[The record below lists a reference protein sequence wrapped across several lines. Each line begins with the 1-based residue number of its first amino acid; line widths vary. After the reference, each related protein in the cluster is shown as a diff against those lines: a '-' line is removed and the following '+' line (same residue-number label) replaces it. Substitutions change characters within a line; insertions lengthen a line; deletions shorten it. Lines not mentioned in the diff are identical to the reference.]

1 MSVSSYNLTLVLS
14 HHDLQITVY
23 NGFGD
28 VIAMMSDDPRLDRET
43 NNPVLGIDS
52 FRGTITLSLPRGI
65 YQVEGKLG
73 GQIQSATVRLNEN
86 KSIQAPQPNVYSA
99 VPLSGAVTSH
109 EYYEEAASSLSKGTS
124 TIDENKP
131 NLFLM
136 IRTINQEQA
145 QPINAYFRVLNESK
159 NVVFDSRVQPAT
171 KSDSQGWMGFSLALS
186 EGGYIVELIEDSPIQ
201 QRAIPIW
208 LTECFQTQIFGLYT
222 KGQIAYD
229 SIRILM
235 ANRLLGFTP
244 QAASLA
250 SIEIM
255 TTSLI
260 AGTRGLS
267 GQSMRLA
274 LSGKFENPL
283 VGLFAAHTLLR
294 RETLNKDLLLIVI
307 QNLER
312 LLKASPDVKSLKV
325 MLKIRSGEGISET
338 KFSFPPTLRA
348 SYLGIIDADSRNSP
362 VVEKSSLFE
371 KIGVGICTDSP
382 FVTWDISQL
391 DRPEESIEWVKK
403 SIVTSIAAFASLPG
417 TPIPAIGELSK
428 AMGITQNLLQ
438 SAALNVLNEA
448 GQQTAEGESAFDFMN
463 HHLPSYD
470 DNRWEI
476 LKNLDIELSADET
489 YKLMSSNI
497 HIEK

>member
-1 MSVSSYNLTLVLS
+1 MSISSYCLTVDLN
-14 HHDLQITVY
+14 HPELQITIY

-28 VIAMMSDDPRLDRET
+28 VIAMMADDPRLEREKS
-43 NNPVLGIDS
+43 NPILGIDS
-52 FRGTITLSLPRGI
+52 YSNKVTLNLPRGI

-73 GQIQSATVRLNEN
+73 GQIQSTTVRLNEN

-99 VPLSGAVTSH
+99 VPLSSTVTSH
-109 EYYEEAASSLSKGTS
+109 EYYEAAASSLSKETS
-124 TIDENKP
+124 NIDENKP

-145 QPINAYFRVLNESK
+145 QPINAYFRVLNESR
-159 NVVFDSRVQPAT
+159 NAVFDSRVQSAT
-171 KSDSQGWMGFSLALS
+171 QNDSQGWMGFSLALS
-186 EGGYIVELIEDSPIQ
+186 EGGYIVELIEDSHAQ

-208 LTECFQTQIFGLYT
+208 LTERFQTQIFGLYT

-235 ANRLLGFTP
+235 ADRYLGFDP
-244 QAASLA
+244 QAPSLA

-260 AGTRGLS
+260 AGTQGLS

-274 LSGKFENPL
+274 LSGKFENPI

-307 QNLER
+307 QNLEY
-312 LLKASPDVKSLKV
+312 LLKDSPDVKSLKI
-325 MLKIRSGEGISET
+325 MLKLRLNEDVSET
-338 KFSFPPTLRA
+338 KLNFPPTLRA

-362 VVEKSSLFE
+362 VVEKSSLLE

-391 DRPEESIEWVKK
+391 DKPEESMEWVKK

-417 TPIPAIGELSK
+417 TPVPAIGELSK
-428 AMGITQNLLQ
+428 IMGVTQNLLQ
-438 SAALNVLNEA
+438 NAALNVLNKA
-448 GQQTAEGESAFDFMN
+448 GQQTTEGESAFDFMN

-470 DNRWEI
+470 DRRWET
-476 LKNLDIELSADET
+476 LKNLDTELSADET
-489 YKLMSSNI
+489 YKLISSNV
-497 HIEK
+497 HIDK